1 MKKDDVI
8 AMIIMILLMIM
19 ILALFI
25 WKFNQTSKECDKE
38 NGYQCSASQV
48 FQYNKKVD

>member
-8 AMIIMILLMIM
+8 ATIVMILLMII

-25 WKFNQTSKECDKE
+25 WKFNQTSNACDKK
-38 NGYQCSASQV
+38 NDYQCDASQV

>member
-8 AMIIMILLMIM
+8 ATIVMILLMII

-25 WKFNQTSKECDKE
+25 WKFNQTSNECDKQ
-38 NGYQCSASQV
+38 NGYQCDASQV